1 MSSLNQEEIERFR
14 EAVGQLEERYADFR
28 LEDEKTD
35 QELRTWLDGSD
46 QPLDW
51 AGAEAVTPDEWFF
64 ISTLYG
70 EMTLDGQRSHIRKYF
85 PSLFVD
91 AAKRDVRNFVPE
103 MAEYQ
108 GLRSNWMSRRLAK
121 MGEILQ
127 GRSMTMA
134 EYTENLRELS
144 LSASP
149 ADPMPALDAIVADH
163 QASGWKILSV
173 FVRDCVG
180 GNSFPIDSRVEKELR
195 KHGLPSDER
204 SLVSGCLEM
213 GKNPRSVAR
222 MFYQS
227 GGGDD

>member
-1 MSSLNQEEIERFR
+1 MSSLTENEMDRFR
-14 EAVGQLEERYADFR
+14 EAVRLLEDRYADFR

-51 AGAEAVTPDEWFF
+51 AEPKGVTPDEWFF

-70 EMTLDGQRSHIRKYF
+70 EMTLDGQRTHIRKYF

-91 AAKRDVRNFVPE
+91 AAKRDMRNFVPG
-103 MAEYQ
+103 MPDYQ
-108 GLRSNWMSRRLAK
+108 DLRSNWMSRRLAK

-127 GRSMTMA
+127 NRNVTMA

-144 LSASP
+144 RSASP
-149 ADPMPALDAIVADH
+149 ADPMPALDAIIADH
-163 QASGWKILSV
+163 QASVWKTLSV

-180 GNSFPIDSRVEKELR
+180 GNSFPIDSRVERELT
-195 KHGLPSDER
+195 KHDLPNDER
-204 SLVSGCLEM
+204 ALISACLEL
-213 GKNPRSVAR
+213 GKNPRQIAR